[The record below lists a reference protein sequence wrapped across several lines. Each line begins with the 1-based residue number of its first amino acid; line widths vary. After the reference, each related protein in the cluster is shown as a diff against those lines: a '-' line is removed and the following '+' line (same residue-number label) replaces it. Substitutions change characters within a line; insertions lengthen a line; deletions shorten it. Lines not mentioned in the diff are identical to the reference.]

1 MARFHGRV
9 GFLIPIDNQET
20 GIAEDKVVEKTFFG
34 RVEEH
39 SRRWQ
44 SSDMVTDDLRLGNRI
59 AIVANDFA
67 YQFASAICY
76 CEWMGGLWKVD
87 GITVR
92 RPEIILTL
100 GGVYNGKRS
109 SSGSS
114 DCSAGDGA

>member
-1 MARFHGRV
+1 MARFHGKV

-20 GIAEDKVVEKTFFG
+20 GVAEDRVVEKTYFG

-44 SSDMVTDDLRLGNRI
+44 SSDMVTDDLQLGNRI

-67 YQFASAICY
+67 YRFASAICY

-87 GITVR
+87 GIRVR

-100 GGVYNGKRS
+100 GGVYNGERP
-109 SSGSS
+109 
-114 DCSAGDGA
+114 AGPSVCAAGTGT